1 MGVKVGKYT
10 HTISNAHVY
19 DIHYEAA
26 EEMIKRKNKHLP
38 VEIKAE
44 KNWFSRAE
52 KGDEELVAEIVE
64 ELNSQ
69 YQPGE
74 ALKGLK
80 IVL

>member
-1 MGVKVGKYT
+1 
-10 HTISNAHVY
+10 
-19 DIHYEAA
+19 
-26 EEMIKRKNKHLP
+26 MIKRKNKHLP